1 MCTQIPNNQSQQ
13 IQNDSE
19 NLFNVFDLGY
29 WVNKMQPFKQF
40 GIKSIVA
47 KTGDSTFYI
56 GNFSKQ
62 NCIAFWQILMQYI

>member
-1 MCTQIPNNQSQQ
+1 
-13 IQNDSE
+13 
-19 NLFNVFDLGY
+19 
-29 WVNKMQPFKQF
+29 MQPFKQF

-62 NCIAFWQILMQYI
+62 NCIAF